1 MSLFITFEGGEGSG
15 KSHQSQALERRLKRR
30 GIDAMRL
37 YEPGGTAVG
46 ERIARLLKWARQ
58 TEITALSELL
68 LFNAARAQLMS
79 EVIEPALAADKVVIC
94 DRYTD
99 STLAYQGYGRGLD
112 ATLVR
117 RVNENTTRGLKPDLT
132 LLLDTPPETGLTRI
146 KGRRDRFESEALAF
160 HERVRAGYLEL
171 AALEPERWRV
181 IDGGLTKRA
190 IGDIIW
196 RQVSALLHRRG
207 YLKKG

>member
-15 KSHQSQALERRLKRR
+15 KSHQSRALYRRLKRR

-58 TEITALSELL
+58 TEISALSELL

-79 EVIEPALAADKVVIC
+79 EVIEPALAAEKVVIC
-94 DRYTD
+94 DRYAD
-99 STLAYQGYGRGLD
+99 STLAYQGYGRGLE
-112 ATLVR
+112 AALVR
-117 RVNENTTRGLKPDLT
+117 RVNDNATRGLKPDLT
-132 LLLDTPPETGLTRI
+132 LLLDAPPETGMARI
-146 KGRRDRFESEALAF
+146 EGKRRDRFENEALAF
-160 HERVRAGYLEL
+160 HRRVRAGYLDL

-190 IGDIIW
+190 ISDIIW
-196 RQVSALLHRRG
+196 QHVSARLPR
-207 YLKKG
+207 